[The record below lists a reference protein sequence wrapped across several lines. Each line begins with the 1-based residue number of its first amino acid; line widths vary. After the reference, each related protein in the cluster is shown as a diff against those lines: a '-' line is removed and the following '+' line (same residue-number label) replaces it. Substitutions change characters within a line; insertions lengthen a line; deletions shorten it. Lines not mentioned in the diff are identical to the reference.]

1 MKTMITKKMIV
12 RTLIISQMFGYAI
25 LLFLIAGDE
34 LFDFPHTVFGTLA
47 TPVNWA
53 EVVIE
58 SSYIV
63 VLASVSLL
71 LTKMLMNRI
80 RFFEGFVPICS
91 YCKKIRSGD
100 EWLSLETYVTA
111 HSEALF
117 SHGICPECK
126 DVHFHGLHR
135 TGRTQ

>member
-1 MKTMITKKMIV
+1 MKTMITKKIIV
-12 RTLIISQMFGYAI
+12 RTLIFSQLFGYAI
-25 LLFLIAGDE
+25 LLFLVAGDE

-80 RFFEGFVPICS
+80 RFFEGYVPICS
-91 YCKKIRSGD
+91 YCKKIHSGD